1 MSTLDDSTTIHN
13 APDLPS
19 TPAAGNGAQKTEP
32 NSAIG
37 PSLTTHDAGLWVI
50 ALVASAGGLTAVG
63 EILRGLPAGF
73 NAAVIVLIHQEPERE
88 SALVSLLSRRSRL
101 RVEAAQDDL
110 RLCAGTVVV
119 VPPGK
124 HVLIAA
130 GPRVALVASGEAPP
144 NRPSADLLLTT
155 LATACGPRA
164 TAVVLTGRGHD
175 GVTGAS
181 AMQRFSG
188 TVIASTELSSEHFSM
203 PRATIERESANAQV
217 VALSDIASVLA
228 TLITEPQ

>member
-155 LATACGPRA
+155 LATG
-164 TAVVLTGRGHD
+164 GGHD
-175 GVTGAS
+175 GATGAS
-181 AMQRFSG
+181 AVQSFSG